1 MEFIEKY
8 FITFAAL
15 LIVAGFALVALYA
28 KRDLILHKR
37 KAISYE
43 NYKEYKGYFTFEP
56 NKTLVIVG
64 ASYLVL
70 VFIASFLI
78 VRNDIL
84 RIYLIA
90 FGAMELLV
98 GSSLALY
105 YFSKS
110 YNKNLT
116 EFDSIY
122 ESINNSYINKQKLL
136 DFIKVLKSRQD
147 EIRSDI
153 KKINDNCE
161 SLVLNYKGI
170 DGLTEVDKPLSD
182 IIMAQENIANG
193 FDNTMTGIFTKSLIE
208 YLKSGKISSHT
219 YNLFNPITGV
229 ELEKICTGIQE
240 EKKRIF
246 SAYIVS
252 VFENTEFKGNRALLH
267 LADVLRA
274 NGMFKDAEYTGI
286 ILGYISTHE
295 QNREEVVNYLYD
307 KNLITYQVLLDCEE
321 KEFNFMFDRSVN
333 RYLTEKELI
342 EFISIIIKKNN
353 HKLANKYLVFCTKA
367 DCESIKTA
375 LDIAAASN
383 KTSELFEGYYH
394 LLQLDSGYN
403 DISTRY
409 ESIALTLRNYFANDK
424 TSLDNINRIINQESY
439 LENQVSLDAMYNR
452 ALADMQPILD
462 KCFKSLLYYFVYGK
476 DYVTQVIE
484 EKVKWLFVEY
494 KKCLNARGLLC
505 LAALLD
511 GLMLISVK
519 DKAKAKTICDNI
531 LSYGNICAD
540 FDYYPLS
547 ANSKNNYVLYGKEI
561 VENLYTGDN
570 LPVLRNVIMH
580 IESKRLMLDTFRTL

>member
-1 MEFIEKY
+1 
-8 FITFAAL
+8 
-15 LIVAGFALVALYA
+15 
-28 KRDLILHKR
+28 
-37 KAISYE
+37 
-43 NYKEYKGYFTFEP
+43 
-56 NKTLVIVG
+56 
-64 ASYLVL
+64 
-70 VFIASFLI
+70 
-78 VRNDIL
+78 
-84 RIYLIA
+84 
-90 FGAMELLV
+90 
-98 GSSLALY
+98 
-105 YFSKS
+105 
-110 YNKNLT
+110 
-116 EFDSIY
+116 
-122 ESINNSYINKQKLL
+122 
-136 DFIKVLKSRQD
+136 
-147 EIRSDI
+147 
-153 KKINDNCE
+153 
-161 SLVLNYKGI
+161 
-170 DGLTEVDKPLSD
+170 
-182 IIMAQENIANG
+182 
-193 FDNTMTGIFTKSLIE
+193 MTGIFTKSLIE
-208 YLKSGKISSHT
+208 YLRSGKISSHT

-229 ELEKICTGIQE
+229 ELEKICMGIQE

-246 SAYIVS
+246 SGYIVS
-252 VFENTEFKGNRALLH
+252 VFENAEFKGNQALIR

-274 NGMFKDAEYTGI
+274 NGMFKDAEYTQI
-286 ILGYISTHE
+286 ILGYIVTHE

-307 KNLITYQVLLDCEE
+307 NNLITYQVLLDCEE
-321 KEFNFMFDRSVN
+321 KEYNFMFDRSVN

-353 HKLANKYLVFCTKA
+353 NKLANKYLVFCTKA

-409 ESIALTLRNYFANDK
+409 ESIALTLRNYFTNDK
-424 TSLDNINRIINQESY
+424 TSLDKITRIINQESY

-452 ALADMQPILD
+452 ALANMQPILD

-476 DYVTQVIE
+476 DYVTQVVE

-494 KKCLNARGLLC
+494 KKCLNGRGLLC

-519 DKAKAKTICDNI
+519 DKVKAKTICDNI

-561 VENLYTGDN
+561 VENLYTSNN

>member
-1 MEFIEKY
+1 M
-8 FITFAAL
+8 
-15 LIVAGFALVALYA
+15 
-28 KRDLILHKR
+28 
-37 KAISYE
+37 
-43 NYKEYKGYFTFEP
+43 
-56 NKTLVIVG
+56 
-64 ASYLVL
+64 
-70 VFIASFLI
+70 
-78 VRNDIL
+78 
-84 RIYLIA
+84 
-90 FGAMELLV
+90 
-98 GSSLALY
+98 
-105 YFSKS
+105 
-110 YNKNLT
+110 T

-122 ESINNSYINKQKLL
+122 ESINNSYINKQRLL
-136 DFIKVLKSRQD
+136 DFIKILKSRRD

-170 DGLTEVDKPLSD
+170 DGLTEIDKPLSD
-182 IIMAQENIANG
+182 IIVAQESIANG

-246 SAYIVS
+246 SSYIVS
-252 VFENTEFKGNRALLH
+252 VFENAEFKGNQALIR

-274 NGMFKDAEYTGI
+274 NGMFKDAEYTQI
-286 ILGYISTHE
+286 ILGYIVTHE

-307 KNLITYQVLLDCEE
+307 KNLITYQVLLGCEE
-321 KEFNFMFDRSVN
+321 KEYNFMFDRSVN

-476 DYVTQVIE
+476 DHVTQVVE

-547 ANSKNNYVLYGKEI
+547 ANSKNNYMLYGKEI

>member
-8 FITFAAL
+8 FIIFAAL

-43 NYKEYKGYFTFEP
+43 NYEEYKGYFTFEP
-56 NKTLVIVG
+56 NKTLVILG
-64 ASYLVL
+64 ASYLALVL
-70 VFIASFLI
+70 IASFLI

-90 FGAMELLV
+90 FAAMELLV

-122 ESINNSYINKQKLL
+122 ESINNSYINKQRLL
-136 DFIKVLKSRQD
+136 DFIKVLKSRRD

-170 DGLTEVDKPLSD
+170 DGLTEIDKPLSD
-182 IIMAQENIANG
+182 IIVAQESIANG

-208 YLKSGKISSHT
+208 YLRSGKISSHT

-229 ELEKICTGIQE
+229 ELEKICTGIQD

-246 SAYIVS
+246 SDYIVS
-252 VFENTEFKGNRALLH
+252 VFENAEFKGNQALIR

-274 NGMFKDAEYTGI
+274 NGMFKDEEYTQI

-342 EFISIIIKKNN
+342 EFISIMIKKNN

-476 DYVTQVIE
+476 DYVTQVVE

-511 GLMLISVK
+511 GLMLITVK

-531 LSYGNICAD
+531 LSSGNICAD

-561 VENLYTGDN
+561 IENLYTGDN

>member
-8 FITFAAL
+8 FIIFAAL
-15 LIVAGFALVALYA
+15 LIVAGFALVVLYA

-56 NKTLVIVG
+56 NKTLVVLG
-64 ASYLVL
+64 ASYLALVL
-70 VFIASFLI
+70 IASFLI

-84 RIYLIA
+84 RIYLIV
-90 FGAMELLV
+90 FVAMELLV
-98 GSSLALY
+98 GSSLSLY

-122 ESINNSYINKQKLL
+122 ESINNSYINKQRLL
-136 DFIKVLKSRQD
+136 DFIKVLKSRRD

-170 DGLTEVDKPLSD
+170 DGLTEIDKPLSD
-182 IIMAQENIANG
+182 IIVAQESIANG

-208 YLKSGKISSHT
+208 YLRSGKISSHT

-229 ELEKICTGIQE
+229 ELEKICMGIQE

-246 SAYIVS
+246 SGYIVS
-252 VFENTEFKGNRALLH
+252 VFENAEFKGNQALIR

-274 NGMFKDAEYTGI
+274 NGMFKDAEYTQI
-286 ILGYISTHE
+286 ILGYIVTHE

-307 KNLITYQVLLDCEE
+307 NNLITYQVLLDCEE
-321 KEFNFMFDRSVN
+321 KEYNFMFDRSVN

-353 HKLANKYLVFCTKA
+353 NKLANKYLVFCTKA

-409 ESIALTLRNYFANDK
+409 ESIALTLRNYFTNDK
-424 TSLDNINRIINQESY
+424 TSLDKITRIINQESY

-452 ALADMQPILD
+452 ALANMQPILD

-476 DYVTQVIE
+476 DYVTQVVE

-494 KKCLNARGLLC
+494 KKCLNGRGLLC

-519 DKAKAKTICDNI
+519 DKVKAKTICDNI

-561 VENLYTGDN
+561 VENLYTSNN

>member
-8 FITFAAL
+8 FIIFAAL
-15 LIVAGFALVALYA
+15 LIVAGFALVVLYA

-43 NYKEYKGYFTFEP
+43 NYKEYKDYFTFEP
-56 NKTLVIVG
+56 NKTLVILG
-64 ASYLVL
+64 ASYLALVL
-70 VFIASFLI
+70 VTSFLI

-90 FGAMELLV
+90 FAAMELLV

-122 ESINNSYINKQKLL
+122 ESINNSYINKQRLL
-136 DFIKVLKSRQD
+136 DFIKVLKSRRD

-170 DGLTEVDKPLSD
+170 DGLTEIDKPLSD
-182 IIMAQENIANG
+182 IIVAQESIANG

-246 SAYIVS
+246 SSYIVS
-252 VFENTEFKGNRALLH
+252 VFENAEFKGNQALIR

-274 NGMFKDAEYTGI
+274 NGMFKDAEYTQI
-286 ILGYISTHE
+286 ILGYIVTHE

-307 KNLITYQVLLDCEE
+307 NNLITYQVLLDCEE
-321 KEFNFMFDRSVN
+321 KEYNFMFDRSVN

-367 DCESIKTA
+367 DCKSIKTA
-375 LDIAAASN
+375 LDIASASN